1 MNIAGIIVEYNPL
14 HNGHVYHINKTK
26 ELTNCDVLIAVMSGS
41 FNQRGIPSIIDK
53 WNKTLTALNNG
64 VDIVIELPA
73 LYSVS
78 SAEFFSYGAVSL
90 LNSLGVVNSICF
102 GSEYGD
108 VDLLKEIAHILTD
121 EPQEFKSLLKSS
133 LKEGLPYPKARTA
146 ALLNHFE
153 VESGHLKHYS
163 TLHEKDLEN
172 ILNSSNNILGIEY
185 IKSLKK
191 LNSNIEIFTMKR
203 LGASYNSSEL
213 NNIFSSATSI
223 RKFLKLNEGL
233 NQLQAHV
240 PTSVLDLLL
249 KLKDYD
255 YSFTF
260 DEMMYPYIK
269 YKSLLQSKNLSSIP
283 DVIEGLDNKIIKS
296 LSENNSYKESIENIK
311 SKRYTYTRISRILC
325 QYFVGFDEYD
335 TGYLRKQPC
344 PYARVLGF
352 NEKGK
357 SALKS
362 IKTNSSIP
370 LYTKIPKELNDTF
383 KLDIAS
389 TKAYSILNKNINYN
403 DDYLISPI
411 ILK

>member
-1 MNIAGIIVEYNPL
+1 MTVGSKVKQTHATLKGIE
-14 HNGHVYHINKTK
+14 
-26 ELTNCDVLIAVMSGS
+26 S
-41 FNQRGIPSIIDK
+41 
-53 WNKTLTALNNG
+53 TLK
-64 VDIVIELPA
+64 
-73 LYSVS
+73 LYSLQSNDEEVRLVFKD
-78 SAEFFSYGAVSL
+78 A
-90 LNSLGVVNSICF
+90 
-102 GSEYGD
+102 
-108 VDLLKEIAHILTD
+108 LKTTEAIL
-121 EPQEFKSLLKSS
+121 
-133 LKEGLPYPKARTA
+133 
-146 ALLNHFE
+146 
-153 VESGHLKHYS
+153 
-163 TLHEKDLEN
+163 KDLEN
-172 ILNSSNNILGIEY
+172 VLNSSNNILGIEY

-223 RKFLKLNEGL
+223 RKFLKLNKGV
-233 NQLQAHV
+233 NQLEDHV
-240 PTSVLDLLL
+240 PSSVFDMFLR
-249 KLKDYD
+249 LKDSN

-260 DEMMYPYIK
+260 DEMMYPYIQ
-269 YKSLLQSKNLSSIP
+269 YKGFLQGKNLSSIP

-296 LSENNSYKESIENIK
+296 LSENNSYKESIEDIK

-325 QYFVGFDEYD
+325 QYFLGFDEYD
-335 TGYLRKQPC
+335 TGYLRNQPC

-389 TKAYSILNKNINYN
+389 TKAYSILNKSIKYN

-411 ILK
+411 ITK

>member
-1 MNIAGIIVEYNPL
+1 MIYSQNI
-14 HNGHVYHINKTK
+14 
-26 ELTNCDVLIAVMSGS
+26 
-41 FNQRGIPSIIDK
+41 
-53 WNKTLTALNNG
+53 
-64 VDIVIELPA
+64 
-73 LYSVS
+73 
-78 SAEFFSYGAVSL
+78 
-90 LNSLGVVNSICF
+90 
-102 GSEYGD
+102 
-108 VDLLKEIAHILTD
+108 
-121 EPQEFKSLLKSS
+121 
-133 LKEGLPYPKARTA
+133 
-146 ALLNHFE
+146 
-153 VESGHLKHYS
+153 
-163 TLHEKDLEN
+163 
-172 ILNSSNNILGIEY
+172 
-185 IKSLKK
+185 
-191 LNSNIEIFTMKR
+191 
-203 LGASYNSSEL
+203 
-213 NNIFSSATSI
+213 
-223 RKFLKLNEGL
+223 
-233 NQLQAHV
+233 
-240 PTSVLDLLL
+240 
-249 KLKDYD
+249 
-255 YSFTF
+255 
-260 DEMMYPYIK
+260 
-269 YKSLLQSKNLSSIP
+269 
-283 DVIEGLDNKIIKS
+283 DNKIIKS